1 MIPIETECADDAQAV
16 AVGPDSF
23 WWCHP
28 NAGATQETPVVTKT
42 TSSDAGIDS
51 LVEEAVETL
60 RTFELTEYEAKCFV
74 ALARLREG
82 TAKEVSEVAD
92 VPRARIYDSMDTL
105 QDRGLVSVQES
116 KPRRFRAVSPRESV
130 ELLEQEC
137 RSRLDHLGAVLPRL
151 GSPDRSS
158 SAGEVWTMEGET
170 AVSERLATL
179 VGDADDEVLLAV
191 AVDALLGE
199 DLLDAL
205 DDAVDRGVEVMIG
218 SPDEAIRERLT
229 DAVDGAEVVE
239 TWTWWDAVPIDAGAV
254 TSVCMVDGD
263 ALLVSADAATDLP
276 GVRKHRAVWTDS
288 AEAPVVGMMRPLLA
302 SAIRGD

>member
-1 MIPIETECADDAQAV
+1 M
-16 AVGPDSF
+16 
-23 WWCHP
+23 
-28 NAGATQETPVVTKT
+28 TQH
-42 TSSDAGIDS
+42 TSSDAGVDS
-51 LVEEAVETL
+51 LVEEAVRTL

-74 ALARLREG
+74 ALTRLREG

-92 VPRARIYDSMDTL
+92 VPRARIYDSMDAL

-130 ELLEQEC
+130 ELLEQEAQT
-137 RSRLDHLGAVLPRL
+137 RLDRLGGILPRL

-158 SAGEVWTMEGET
+158 GAGEVWTMEGET

-179 VGDADDEVLLAV
+179 VGNADDEVLFAV
-191 AVDALLGE
+191 AVEALLGD
-199 DLLDAL
+199 DLTEALADA
-205 DDAVDRGVEVMIG
+205 ADRGVDVVIG
-218 SPDEAIRERLT
+218 SPDESIRERLT
-229 DAVDGAEVVE
+229 DAVDGADVVE
-239 TWTWWDAVPIDAGAV
+239 TWTWWESVPIEAGAV

-288 AEAPVVGMMRPLLA
+288 AEAPVVGLMRPLLA
-302 SAIRGD
+302 TAVRGD

>member
-1 MIPIETECADDAQAV
+1 M
-16 AVGPDSF
+16 
-23 WWCHP
+23 
-28 NAGATQETPVVTKT
+28 TQT

-151 GSPDRSS
+151 SSPERSS

-179 VGDADDEVLLAV
+179 VGNADDEVLLAV
-191 AVDALLGE
+191 SVDALLGE

-205 DDAVDRGVEVMIG
+205 ADAVERGVEVVIG
-218 SPDEAIRERLT
+218 SPDEAIRGRLNGT
-229 DAVDGAEVVE
+229 VDGAEVVE
-239 TWTWWDAVPIDAGAV
+239 TWTWWQSVPIDAGAV
-254 TSVCMVDGD
+254 TSVCMVDGT

-288 AEAPVVGMMRPLLA
+288 AEAPVVGMMRPLLS

>member
-1 MIPIETECADDAQAV
+1 M
-16 AVGPDSF
+16 
-23 WWCHP
+23 
-28 NAGATQETPVVTKT
+28 TQY
-42 TSSDAGIDS
+42 TSSDAGTDS
-51 LVEEAVETL
+51 LVEEAVSTL

-74 ALARLREG
+74 ALTRLREG
-82 TAKEVSEVAD
+82 TAKEVSDVAD

-130 ELLEQEC
+130 ELLEQQC
-137 RSRLDHLGAVLPRL
+137 RSRLDRLGTILPRL

-179 VGDADDEVLLAV
+179 VGDATDEVLLAV

-199 DLLDAL
+199 DLIDAL
-205 DDAVDRGVEVMIG
+205 ADAADRGVEVTVG
-218 SPDEAIRERLT
+218 SPDESVRADL
-229 DAVDGAEVVE
+229 DAALDGADVVE
-239 TWTWWDAVPIDAGAV
+239 TWTWWDSVPIEPGAV

-288 AEAPVVGMMRPLLA
+288 AEAPVVGLMRPLLA
-302 SAIRGD
+302 TAIRGDYRSD

>member
-1 MIPIETECADDAQAV
+1 M
-16 AVGPDSF
+16 
-23 WWCHP
+23 
-28 NAGATQETPVVTKT
+28 TQH
-42 TSSDAGIDS
+42 TSSDAGTDS
-51 LVEEAVETL
+51 LVEEAVGTL

-74 ALARLREG
+74 ALTRLREG

-92 VPRARIYDSMDTL
+92 VPRARIYDSMDAL

-116 KPRRFRAVSPRESV
+116 KPRRFRAVSPREAV

-137 RSRLDHLGAVLPRL
+137 RSRLDRLGAILPRL
-151 GSPDRSS
+151 GSPDRSTG
-158 SAGEVWTMEGET
+158 AGEVWTMEGET

-179 VGDADDEVLLAV
+179 VGDADEEVLLAL

-199 DLLDAL
+199 DLVGALVDAL
-205 DDAVDRGVEVMIG
+205 DGGVEVTVG
-218 SPDEAIRERLT
+218 SPDESIRDRLG
-229 DAVDGAEVVE
+229 DALDGADVVE
-239 TWTWWDAVPIDAGAV
+239 TWTWWESVPIEPGAV

-288 AEAPVVGMMRPLLA
+288 AEAPVVGLMRPLLA
-302 SAIRGD
+302 TAIRGD